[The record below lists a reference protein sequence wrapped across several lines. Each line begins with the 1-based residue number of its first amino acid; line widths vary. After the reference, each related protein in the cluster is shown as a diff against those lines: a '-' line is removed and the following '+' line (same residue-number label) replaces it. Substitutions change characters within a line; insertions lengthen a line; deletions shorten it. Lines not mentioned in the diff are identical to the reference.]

1 MGTITFDT
9 LKYAERLKAAGVS
22 EPQAK
27 AEAEAL
33 RDVLAEALDTTL
45 ATKGDVSAA
54 KNELKA
60 DIAKMEKRMDSFES
74 KLEAMEQRLTIKLG
88 AFLAVAVGFMLT
100 VLKMH

>member
-33 RDVLAEALDTTL
+33 RDVLAEALDTSL
-45 ATKGDVSAA
+45 ATKADVTR
-54 KNELKA
+54 L
-60 DIAKMEKRMDSFES
+60 EKRMDSFES
-74 KLEAMEQRLTIKLG
+74 KLESMEQRLTIKLG

-100 VLKMH
+100 VLKIH

>member
-22 EPQAK
+22 ESQAK

-45 ATKGDVSAA
+45 ATKADVVR
-54 KNELKA
+54 L
-60 DIAKMEKRMDSFES
+60 EKRMDSFES

-88 AFLAVAVGFMLT
+88 AFLVIAVGFMLT

>member
-45 ATKGDVSAA
+45 ATKGDVLAA

-60 DIAKMEKRMDSFES
+60 EITKLKDDFTKLDKEIA
-74 KLEAMEQRLTIKLG
+74 
-88 AFLAVAVGFMLT
+88 
-100 VLKMH
+100 VLKWMVGLVMAGVAAQILKVFFI